1 MTKMARVLITEQLAQ
16 PGIELL
22 RSKGHDVQIS
32 LDLSPD
38 GLSAEIAEADAL
50 IVRSATRVDKRLLDE
65 ANRLQ
70 VIGRA
75 GVGLDNVDIA
85 TATSRILVCNAPESN
100 VVSVAEHSVALLLA
114 LARNVAQAQCPDPR
128 SLGTKPLDR
137 R

>member
-38 GLSAEIAEADAL
+38 DLSAEIAEADAL
-50 IVRSATRVDKRLLDE
+50 IVRSATQVDKRLLDE

-70 VIGRA
+70 VSHFRQISNRSQCP
-75 GVGLDNVDIA
+75 LP
-85 TATSRILVCNAPESN
+85 TKSHPNAPPKCPTQRTTQSN
-100 VVSVAEHSVALLLA
+100 LAFSLL
-114 LARNVAQAQCPDPR
+114 
-128 SLGTKPLDR
+128 
-137 R
+137 